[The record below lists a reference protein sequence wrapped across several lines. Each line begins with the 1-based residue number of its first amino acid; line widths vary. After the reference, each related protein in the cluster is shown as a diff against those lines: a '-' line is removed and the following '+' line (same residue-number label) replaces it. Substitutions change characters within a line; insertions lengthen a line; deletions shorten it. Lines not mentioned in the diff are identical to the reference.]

1 MFLTEITS
9 KIGIISRKNNDTNKI
24 NDNSFK
30 EEFVENLVDNDLES
44 QSQTESQNKTQ
55 TCNYIQKPITRKH
68 TFNCTVFC
76 IEHAENLVG
85 FIIGL
90 SFFSFFGFYLFM
102 KSV

>member
-9 KIGIISRKNNDTNKI
+9 KIGMISRKNNDTNKI

-30 EEFVENLVDNDLES
+30 EEFVENLVDNDL
-44 QSQTESQNKTQ
+44 ESQNKTQ

-85 FIIGL
+85 LVIGI

>member
-9 KIGIISRKNNDTNKI
+9 KIGMISRKNNDTNKI

-44 QSQTESQNKTQ
+44 QNKTQ
-55 TCNYIQKPITRKH
+55 TCNYIPKPITRKH
-68 TFNCTVFC
+68 TFNCTIFC

-85 FIIGL
+85 LVIGI